1 MKIPVSYGSH
11 GQFEY
16 DSIMPENC
24 PILGIT
30 PEGFLQLQDS
40 FRAFI
45 CIYIHIYVLHDIMYV
60 LCIYIYSC

>member
-11 GQFEY
+11 GQFQY
-16 DSIMPENC
+16 DSMMPENC

-40 FRAFI
+40 FRAY
-45 CIYIHIYVLHDIMYV
+45 IYMYMYYMILIDIMY
-60 LCIYIYSC
+60 IYI

>member
-11 GQFEY
+11 GQFQY
-16 DSIMPENC
+16 DSMMPENC

-40 FRAFI
+40 FRAY
-45 CIYIHIYVLHDIMYV
+45 IYMYMYYMILIDIMY
-60 LCIYIYSC
+60 IYIYSC

>member
-45 CIYIHIYVLHDIMYV
+45 CIYIY
-60 LCIYIYSC
+60 IYICIT